1 MQLSCIGGFD
11 LVPTDEQQPH
21 LSRIPHRP
29 TVSQTSH
36 DRHIRSFQSPFRLPD
51 LECEWNMVGDEPK
64 SSERCK
70 ETRLRFFLLSLEL
83 GTFGRS
89 GGFCGSDGW

>member
-1 MQLSCIGGFD
+1 
-11 LVPTDEQQPH
+11 
-21 LSRIPHRP
+21 
-29 TVSQTSH
+29 
-36 DRHIRSFQSPFRLPD
+36 
-51 LECEWNMVGDEPK
+51 MVGDETK

-89 GGFCGSDGW
+89 GGFCGSDGWGHGYGGKERIYISFEKERMSFHRLSVANMVDQR